1 MSHTILMDRPAV
13 SHLEGSMIMG
23 SRTKDN
29 VDVGSKA
36 PNFTLPSQSGEL
48 VSFRDFLGEKPVVLF
63 FYPKDDTPGC
73 TREACAFRD
82 EYEQFSE
89 LDTEVI
95 GISSD
100 SVDSHKRFAKK
111 HKLPF
116 TLLSDR
122 REKVRRL
129 YDVPNTF
136 GLFPGRVTYAI
147 DQEGIVRQVFSSQ
160 IGVERHVQQ
169 ALEAL
174 HSIR

>member
-1 MSHTILMDRPAV
+1 
-13 SHLEGSMIMG
+13 MG
-23 SRTKDN
+23 FRTKDN
-29 VDVGSKA
+29 VGVGSKA
-36 PNFTLPSQSGEL
+36 PDFTLPSQSGEL
-48 VSFRDFLGEKPVVLF
+48 VSFRDSLGEKPAVLF

-73 TREACAFRD
+73 TKEACAFRD

-100 SVDSHKRFAKK
+100 SVESHKRFAKK

-136 GLFPGRVTYAI
+136 GLFPGRVTYVI
-147 DQEGIVRQVFSSQ
+147 DQAGIVRHVFSSQ

-174 HSIR
+174 HSMS

>member
-48 VSFRDFLGEKPVVLF
+48 VSFRDSLGEKAVVLF

-73 TREACAFRD
+73 TKEACAFRD
-82 EYEQFSE
+82 EYGFCGLTQE
-89 LDTEVI
+89 LCREAQ
-95 GISSD
+95 SS
-100 SVDSHKRFAKK
+100 
-111 HKLPF
+111 LYP
-116 TLLSDR
+116 TQR
-122 REKVRRL
+122 RGGEVRRL
-129 YDVPNTF
+129 YGVPNTF
-136 GLFPGRVTYAI
+136 GLFAGRVTYVI
-147 DQEGIVRQVFSSQ
+147 DQEGIVRHVFSSQ
-160 IGVERHVQQ
+160 IGVERHVRE

-174 HSIR
+174 HSIS

>member
-1 MSHTILMDRPAV
+1 MSHTIVIDKAAV
-13 SHLEGSMIMG
+13 SYLGDKLMG
-23 SRTKDN
+23 FRTKDN
-29 VDVGSKA
+29 VDIGSKA

-48 VSFRDFLGEKPVVLF
+48 VSFRDSLGEKPVVLF

-73 TREACAFRD
+73 TKEACTFRD

-100 SVDSHKRFAKK
+100 SVDSHKSFAKK
-111 HKLPF
+111 HNLPF
-116 TLLSDR
+116 TLLSDKG
-122 REKVRRL
+122 EKVRRL
-129 YDVPNTF
+129 YNVPNTF
-136 GLFPGRVTYAI
+136 GLFPGRVTYVI
-147 DQEGIVRQVFSSQ
+147 DQEGIVRHVFSSQ
-160 IGVERHVQQ
+160 IGVERHVQE